1 VSSTV
6 SSARSGAELLDDVL
20 RLARHIRTEL
30 VDHHD
35 LTLRQFMA
43 LRALAGGSLRLGQ
56 LADAVEVRGPSAVA
70 LVDGLIAAGLVERK
84 DARASLIE
92 LTRAGRRRMRGA
104 QAHLAEMLES
114 ELARLR
120 LARSG
125 RASCT

>member
-1 VSSTV
+1 V
-6 SSARSGAELLDDVL
+6 RSGAELLDNVL

-70 LVDGLIAAGLVERK
+70 LVDGLITAGLVERK
-84 DARASLIE
+84 ADPADARASLIE